1 MITAMV
7 NILVQFS
14 LMKFTMW
21 KQNSELVIIVGL
33 DKESLG

>member
-21 KQNSELVIIVGL
+21 KQNSETVIIVGL